1 MGVPV
6 DILVFSPHPDDAELG
21 CGGSMILAADQ
32 KLGVAVADL
41 SEGERSSR
49 GTEAQRMQER
59 NEAIDLLGLS
69 ERFSVGLPD
78 TEIGQDPRHRLALI
92 QLIRETR
99 PRIVLA
105 PHWNDRHPDHAA
117 AGKLVQEACF
127 YAGVAKV
134 GKGRPH
140 RPERLY
146 YYMLH
151 YLLQPFIPSFV
162 IDISA
167 VWERKM
173 AAVTAYG
180 SQFQSKGGASET
192 ALSQPE
198 FLRFIEVKAAWFGA
212 MVGVAYGE
220 AFYLPGPVSLPGF
233 PGLAGPPL
241 QPGKLPP
248 YSMY

>member
-1 MGVPV
+1 M

-21 CGGSMILAADQ
+21 CGGSLILGADQ
-32 KLGVAVADL
+32 KLRVAVADL
-41 SEGERSSR
+41 SEGELSSR
-49 GTEAQRMQER
+49 GTEAQRAQEK
-59 NEAIDLLGLS
+59 NEASHLLGLC
-69 ERFSVGLPD
+69 ERFSIGLPD
-78 TEIGQDPRHRLALI
+78 TEIGQDPGHRLELI

-105 PHWNDRHPDHAA
+105 PYWNDQHPDHAA

-134 GKGRPH
+134 GKGRAH

-151 YLLQPFIPSFV
+151 YLLHPFTPSFV

-173 AAVTAYG
+173 AAVAAYG
-180 SQFQSKGGASET
+180 SQFQSKGGGSKT

-212 MVGVAYGE
+212 MIGVAHGE

-233 PGLAGPPL
+233 PGLAGPRPR
-241 QPGKLPP
+241 PGKLPP